1 MKRLVF
7 VQTQR
12 RLPAARAIVSRV
24 PPPVPRNRVN
34 CHFPDIPIEQGS
46 SDRRRVHWKINQSR
60 VQKDPQNCFRALGEW
75 WRVPKFIFRD
85 LSSTLDS
92 STLDSSVANY
102 PNKCPFRLPRHKA
115 NQTTDHPGVAS
126 PVAATAEIPH
136 RKRAGTRDLN
146 HMNRP
151 DQQKSTKPAILINC
165 RHARIPSSVVS
176 ISAASLSLRT
186 RDKERS
192 RSRWK
197 LTQAEQST
205 ACRIVLQ
212 RQPSRI
218 LLTAGNALLNEVH
231 AFDTIVDVW
240 IERITSIKI
249 FS

>member
-1 MKRLVF
+1 MTAAEGSGKSINFECRKTPRTVSVHSASGGVF
-7 VQTQR
+7 QNLFFGTY
-12 RLPAARAIVSRV
+12 
-24 PPPVPRNRVN
+24 PR
-34 CHFPDIPIEQGS
+34 
-46 SDRRRVHWKINQSR
+46 HWY
-60 VQKDPQNCFRALGEW
+60 
-75 WRVPKFIFRD
+75 
-85 LSSTLDS
+85 SSTLDS

-115 NQTTDHPGVAS
+115 NQTTGHPGVAS
-126 PVAATAEIPH
+126 PVAATAEVPH

-165 RHARIPSSVVS
+165 RHARIPSSVIS

-231 AFDTIVDVW
+231 AFDTVVDVW